1 MYNDISIIYKYYIWV
16 GKGNKSFKN
25 DLVKI

>member
-1 MYNDISIIYKYYIWV
+1 MYNDTSITYKYHTWV